1 MRLPNRCE
9 MRPGGLSADPALSA
23 EHRRMLSQ
31 RFPAVDPATR
41 ALAAERT
48 RFSRRAYDR
57 AIAATQ
63 DHPGFCRGADRRWLR
78 PAGRLFPARPGAGG
92 G

>member
-1 MRLPNRCE
+1 
-9 MRPGGLSADPALSA
+9 MRPGGLSADPAKVSA
-23 EHRRMLSQ
+23 EHCHMLSQ

-41 ALAAERT
+41 ALAAKRT

-63 DHPGFCRGADRRWLR
+63 DHPAFVEALIAD
-78 PAGRLFPARPGAGG
+78 GYGRPGG
-92 G
+92 